1 MSTTDESTPG
11 SPQILDFDREDL
23 IDIFFDRPKGGHGV
37 KEDHPFADTVIKQS
51 SNSFSYTPVY
61 GAAQLHKLYPKHSIV
76 MTTRAGALFS
86 FPGVTTTPVEKTPLI
101 TNSFFVPLSKRLAG
115 IPGVLVDSIEFGALK
130 LEWNGFEY
138 LVFAV
143 TFPIGFG
150 TSQQFFILHEGPQE
164 PARLLLLA
172 SGAWANELHEEIWV
186 YNQGYWDK
194 SHSLWVE
201 VQKASWDDVI
211 LKDDFKKDLQKDVYG
226 FFESED
232 VYKDLG
238 IAWKRGLIMHGP
250 PGNGKTI
257 SLKTIMKTCGE
268 KGFQPLYVKSFQS
281 WMGEEAAM
289 AAVFDKV
296 RELSPCVIIL
306 EDLDSL
312 INDRNRSFFLNQV
325 DGIEGNDGLLLIGTT
340 NHFDRLDPG
349 LSTRPSRFDRKF
361 FFDDPDFDARVLY
374 VKYWQKKLEPKGTVD
389 FPDSLVTDIANLT
402 DKFSFAYL
410 KEAFISTLVTLAGIE
425 GEKPSFANLI
435 KSEIKTLRK
444 QLDKTAGYDYIQSKQ
459 PEVVAPKQT
468 TKPTRPPRPSSS
480 NERDIRAIL
489 DALSEHAPVVESP
502 TRRFWADSTNERNS
516 NNPRAS
522 QPSQAEISKARDI
535 RALLDAL
542 SDRLDATDIASF
554 RRYEAAPLSVYQDD
568 EEEGREYRGLM
579 DRLTERERDMRLFD
593 LQQHTQQRPA
603 RRGGPSFFG
612 SEEPDWSCFRPPA
625 AAGSFGVFPELPKPD
640 LA

>member
-1 MSTTDESTPG
+1 MSMTDESTPG

-23 IDIFFDRPKGGHGV
+23 IDIFFDRPKGGHGM
-37 KEDHPFADTVIKQS
+37 KGEHPFADTVIKQS

-61 GAAQLHKLYPKHSIV
+61 GAAQLHKLYPKHSSGYDHTGRRSV
-76 MTTRAGALFS
+76 LLPWGHHYAL
-86 FPGVTTTPVEKTPLI
+86 EKTPLI

-164 PARLLLLA
+164 PSRLLLLA
-172 SGAWANELHEEIWV
+172 
-186 YNQGYWDK
+186 
-194 SHSLWVE
+194 LWVE
-201 VQKASWDDVI
+201 VQKASWDD
-211 LKDDFKKDLQKDVYG
+211 DLQKDVYG

-289 AAVFDKV
+289 AAVFDKA

-312 INDRNRSFFLNQV
+312 INDQNRSFFLNQV

-468 TKPTRPPRPSSS
+468 AKPTRPPRPSSS

-502 TRRFWADSTNERNS
+502 TRRFWADATNERNS
-516 NNPRAS
+516 NNPGAS
-522 QPSQAEISKARDI
+522 QPSQAEIRKARDI

-593 LQQHTQQRPA
+593 LQQHTQQRPG

-612 SEEPDWSCFRPPA
+612 SDEPDWSCFRPPA